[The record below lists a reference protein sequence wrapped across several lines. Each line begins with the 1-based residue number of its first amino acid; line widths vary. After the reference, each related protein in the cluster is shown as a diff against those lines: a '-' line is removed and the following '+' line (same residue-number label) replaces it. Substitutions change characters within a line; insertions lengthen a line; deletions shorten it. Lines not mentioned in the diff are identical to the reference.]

1 MSDWSHNIC
10 ERCWRRQK
18 PDREPVKIKYAPVE
32 NCCFCGNSTQA
43 GIYTRHDPKDPELKC
58 GGEHEPE
65 MVVG

>member
-1 MSDWSHNIC
+1 MGEWSHNIC

-18 PDREPVKIKYAPVE
+18 PDREPVKINYAPVE